1 MGNSELK
8 LGVNAEIVFFLPGLE
23 LALVL
28 FKQIKRNLALALVL
42 SLQLE
47 LNLVLALAL
56 FSK

>member
-8 LGVNAEIVFFLPGLE
+8 LGGNAGLE

-47 LNLVLALAL
+47 LSLLLALAL
-56 FSK
+56 FE